1 MDHQQFS
8 DLFPDCEEY
17 LLDLHTSASI
27 GCDERIQDIIESCED
42 KAIINQQNKE
52 GWTPLMYATS
62 CANLKVVLFLLE
74 EGAITST
81 KNTFGLTA
89 LMLASKCGS
98 VDVVNLLI
106 DFGATVNEKDQNGWT
121 ALFHAV
127 ELGHRSVVQLLMEK
141 GANVNLCEY
150 SEKLTPLM
158 VAVSAG
164 HEVIAKDL
172 LSYGVNPASES
183 KKGETASVMAQKHG
197 FFKLKNLIDAH
208 LHSKNNHVSR
218 LECTDLQ
225 TFLQNLQLSKYYH
238 YFEKQGIDL
247 SSFWMLTEEELKA
260 IGIELL
266 GPRKKMCKYISLHQ
280 NQTLNRN
287 PEGAA
292 YINQLLF
299 ENKKLC
305 DELSKVKSILHQEKE
320 LKAAAENNLGKGIH
334 TLKTFT
340 CTVKRSLCYTM
351 LLEEELRKN
360 FTTLKTFL
368 NNLPGKYLGTK
379 SKTDSLYLLLESMD
393 KLINDIQHQTTIALK
408 QTDFRH

>member
-1 MDHQQFS
+1 
-8 DLFPDCEEY
+8 
-17 LLDLHTSASI
+17 
-27 GCDERIQDIIESCED
+27 
-42 KAIINQQNKE
+42 
-52 GWTPLMYATS
+52 MYAAS

-74 EGAITST
+74 EGAVTSI

-106 DFGATVNEKDQNGWT
+106 DFGAAVNEKDQNGWT

-172 LSYGVNPASES
+172 LNYGVNPASES
-183 KKGETASVMAQKHG
+183 KKGETASVIAQKHG
-197 FFKLKNLIDAH
+197 FFNLKNLIDAH

-218 LECTDLQ
+218 LDCTDLQ

-247 SSFWMLTEEELKA
+247 SSFWMLTEEDLIT
-260 IGIELL
+260 IGIQLL

-280 NQTLNRN
+280 NQALSRN

-292 YINQLLF
+292 YINQILF
-299 ENKKLC
+299 ENKKLR
-305 DELSKVKSILHQEKE
+305 DELSKVKTILHQEKE
-320 LKAAAENNLGKGIH
+320 LKAAAESNLGKGIH

-340 CTVKRSLCYTM
+340 SAVKRNLSYAM
-351 LLEEELRKN
+351 LLEEKLREN
-360 FTTLKTFL
+360 FTTVKTIL
-368 NNLPGKYLGTK
+368 NKPPGTRLGTK

-393 KLINDIQHQTTIALK
+393 KLINDIEHQTTIALK
-408 QTDFRH
+408 QIDFRH